1 MTISTRTPE
10 GQPNHCP
17 VCDAAVKIEPSD
29 PSGDAPCP
37 NCGHLL
43 WFSRG
48 SSHTDTLASIIAGLC
63 QQDPERWRQ
72 FYAIY
77 RPIVLAYL
85 HRQGLK
91 EYGADEVVQY
101 IFLKVFGKIGAYNRG
116 ECSFQSWLFN
126 VAQKT
131 LIEMAR
137 RGASAKKP
145 VAGWALN
152 VLRATPSD
160 IVKLEEEWTAM
171 YRERILQHAL
181 KVVRVRVSSR
191 VWACFEQRTFQNH
204 PASEIA
210 RDLNLAPNAVYVNA
224 YRVMKLV
231 RTICEEF
238 DEDMTHGFESD
249 LS

>member
-10 GQPNHCP
+10 GQPNRCP
-17 VCDAAVKIEPSD
+17 VCDAAFKIEPSD
-29 PSGDAPCP
+29 PAGDAPCP
-37 NCGHLL
+37 NCGHLV

-48 SSHTDTLASIIAGLC
+48 SSHTDTLASIIAGVR
-63 QQDPERWRQ
+63 QQDPQRWRQ
-72 FYAIY
+72 FDAIY

-91 EYGADEVVQY
+91 EFGANDVLQY
-101 IFLKVFGKIGAYNRG
+101 IFLKLLGKIGAYNR
-116 ECSFQSWLFN
+116 EKCSFQSWLFN
-126 VAQKT
+126 VAQST
-131 LIEMAR
+131 LIEVAR
-137 RGASAKKP
+137 RGASHEKLMD
-145 VAGWALN
+145 GWVLN

-181 KVVRVRVSSR
+181 RVVRVRVSSR
-191 VWACFEQRTFQNH
+191 IWACFEQRTFQNH
-204 PASEIA
+204 PAVEIA
-210 RDLNLAPNAVYVNA
+210 RDLNLEPNAVYVNA
-224 YRVMKLV
+224 CRVMKLV

-238 DEDMTHGFESD
+238 DEDMSHAFESG